1 MDRTSPVSEVM
12 EADPLT
18 FAPSDNVEGA
28 MRLLVERGVSAAPV
42 VDEDGSL
49 LGVLSDADLIVQES
63 QLHFPTVLSFLGASI
78 ELGHKRFEEDLRRAL
93 GGTVAELMTRDPITV
108 NATETVE
115 TAATLMHDE
124 DLATLPVLR
133 DGRVVGVITR
143 RDVLRA
149 VLSGG

>member
-12 EADPLT
+12 GADPLT
-18 FAPSDNVEGA
+18 LRPSDNVEDA

-42 VDEDGSL
+42 VDEGGAL

-63 QLHFPTVLSFLGASI
+63 QLHFPTVLTFLSASI
-78 ELGHKRFEEDLRRAL
+78 ELGHKRFEEDLRKAL
-93 GGTVAELMTRDPITV
+93 GGTVADLMTREPFTV
-108 NATETVE
+108 EDTDTVE